1 MIKAA
6 SMTVRQLPE
15 PPFRRVLLRSLGA
28 TVLLFG
34 LFWLLG
40 YVLWPSEG
48 FTGWQWLDSSIDY
61 LAGAA
66 GILLTGFLL
75 LPIAGLFIG
84 IFIDEISA
92 AVEGR
97 YYAHDPAG
105 RDQPIKEAVVMGIKF
120 ATVLLVV
127 NILLLPFYFFL
138 PLVPWLANAYLI
150 GREYF
155 EMVAV
160 RHHSFEETTRLR
172 HQYRWQVYFAGILI
186 AGLLMIPILNFAVP
200 LVGAAFMVHWY
211 KYLTGSVAQ
220 DAKQASA

>member
-15 PPFRRVLLRSLGA
+15 PPFRKVLFRSLGA
-28 TVLLFG
+28 TVLMFG
-34 LFWLLG
+34 LLWALG
-40 YVLWPSEG
+40 YYIWPTEG
-48 FTGWQWLDSSIDY
+48 FTGWNWLDQSIDY

-75 LPIAGLFIG
+75 LPVAGLFIG
-84 IFIDEISA
+84 IFIDEISG

-97 YYAHDPAG
+97 FYAHDKPG
-105 RDQPIKEAVVMGIKF
+105 IDQSIRDGIITGTKF
-120 ATVLLVV
+120 ALVLLVV
-127 NILLLPFYFFL
+127 NLFLLPFYFFM
-138 PLVPWLANAYLI
+138 PIIPWLANAYLI

-155 EMVAV
+155 EMVAL
-160 RHHSFEETTRLR
+160 RHHSYPETQNLR
-172 HQYRWQVYFAGILI
+172 RQHRWQVYLAGILI

-211 KYLTGSVAQ
+211 KYLTGSVPQ
-220 DAKQASA
+220 DANNIVA